1 MIINRIVGWTLVV
14 SFAAGFSIATAGVDP
29 PTVQGSQKP
38 ISFVACP
45 VYRDT
50 DAGRKSGCWLA
61 KDLESGVQY
70 DVTSAPIKPILGR
83 EILVEAQASN
93 TGSELCG
100 AVVLDPVYVSVLDT
114 PCKQHLIPAEG
125 FPGRRY
131 VLPARTVQPLANPLP
146 PPLPPYRSRKY
157 TIFFELNNDFLI
169 YQHADVVM
177 EEAVGYA
184 LASKPRRI
192 LVTGYADIQGL
203 DVSGRHLQESLDIA
217 KARAAMVVEALTRL
231 AIPKSIIKVQYHD
244 GAVLDGDAMPGL
256 PQSSRRRATIELQ
269 L

>member
-1 MIINRIVGWTLVV
+1 M
-14 SFAAGFSIATAGVDP
+14 
-29 PTVQGSQKP
+29 
-38 ISFVACP
+38 
-45 VYRDT
+45 
-50 DAGRKSGCWLA
+50 A

-83 EILVEAQASN
+83 EILVEAQVSK

-131 VLPARTVQPLANPLP
+131 VLPAKTVQPLANPP
-146 PPLPPYRSRKY
+146 PPPPPPYESRKY

-177 EEAVGYA
+177 DEAVRYA
-184 LASKPRRI
+184 LASKPQRI
-192 LVTGYADIQGL
+192 VVTGYADTQGL
-203 DVSGRHLQESLDIA
+203 DVSGRHLQESLDVA

-231 AIPKSIIKVQYHD
+231 AIPKSIIKVECKD

-256 PQSSRRRATIELQ
+256 PQSSQRRATIELQ